1 MSEFLELFLIRRR
14 CAWTLSGATWADLA
28 HRAYA
33 AENELLPFR
42 RYPIQELQRV
52 HGAEQLFDTVF
63 NYTHF
68 HVVDRLRGVDGLEV
82 LDVDG
87 TEQTYYPLTV
97 QFNMDHFSSRI
108 ELALDYRTIEL
119 GEEQAREIAGYYSRV
134 LAAMSAEPAARHEA
148 VCLLSDEEQ
157 HRLLVELNE
166 TTAPFSEEKGVHELF
181 EEQVKRAPDA
191 MALSLRKEELSYREL
206 NLRANKLA
214 RYLRAMGVG
223 PEVLVG
229 IFMDRSL
236 EMLVG
241 LLAVL
246 KAGGAYLP
254 LDPEYPP
261 ERIAFMIE
269 DSQARAVLTQNSLL
283 NRLPETAARRICLDA
298 DSAFFSLESDE
309 NLQVRAVPDNLA
321 YAIYTSGSTGRP
333 KGVLVAH
340 RGVTNMIEASGKLF
354 EVDSDSRILQAASLS
369 FDASVLE
376 IFMALLGGA
385 TLYLASHDTLASGTE
400 LGQLLRDNAISTI
413 AITPSLL
420 DTIPEREYPALHTI
434 VLGGE
439 ASSAATAARWSR
451 GRRLFNAY
459 APTEATVYA
468 TATQCAEGEAR
479 VPPLGWPISNMQVYL
494 LDERLQPVPI
504 GITGEIHVG
513 GVGLARGYLNRPR
526 LTAEQFVPDPFSRM
540 PGARLYKTG
549 DLARFNASGEIEFAG
564 RADQQVKVR
573 GFRIEL
579 GEIETVLSQHP
590 GVREAVVVARENDSG
605 GKRLIAYVVA
615 REELPPTTSEMRDY
629 LRRTLPEYMTPSSFV
644 VLEALPLTATGK
656 VDRNALP
663 EPEQARPEL
672 AQVYVAPRTA
682 VEEVLCGIFSE
693 VLQIEPVGVRD
704 SFFELGGHSLLATQ
718 IASRARAAFQVELPL
733 RRLFEAPTVEQLA
746 AAILNDKERARVE
759 HTAELLL
766 KLATLSDED
775 AAQLLATKKHKKHKG
790 ASP

>member
-1 MSEFLELFLIRRR
+1 
-14 CAWTLSGATWADLA
+14 
-28 HRAYA
+28 
-33 AENELLPFR
+33 
-42 RYPIQELQRV
+42 
-52 HGAEQLFDTVF
+52 
-63 NYTHF
+63 
-68 HVVDRLRGVDGLEV
+68 
-82 LDVDG
+82 
-87 TEQTYYPLTV
+87 
-97 QFNMDHFSSRI
+97 
-108 ELALDYRTIEL
+108 
-119 GEEQAREIAGYYSRV
+119 
-134 LAAMSAEPAARHEA
+134 
-148 VCLLSDEEQ
+148 
-157 HRLLVELNE
+157 
-166 TTAPFSEEKGVHELF
+166 
-181 EEQVKRAPDA
+181 
-191 MALSLRKEELSYREL
+191 
-206 NLRANKLA
+206 
-214 RYLRAMGVG
+214 
-223 PEVLVG
+223 
-229 IFMDRSL
+229 MDRSL

-269 DSQARAVLTQNSLL
+269 DSQARAVLTQNPLL
-283 NRLPETAARRICLDA
+283 NRLPETAARTICLDA
-298 DSAFFSLESDE
+298 DSAFFSLESGE

-321 YAIYTSGSTGRP
+321 YVIYTSGSTGRP

-479 VPPLGWPISNMQVYL
+479 VLPLGWPISNMQIYL

-549 DLARFNASGEIEFAG
+549 DLARFNASGKIEFAG

-663 EPEQARPEL
+663 VPEQARPEL